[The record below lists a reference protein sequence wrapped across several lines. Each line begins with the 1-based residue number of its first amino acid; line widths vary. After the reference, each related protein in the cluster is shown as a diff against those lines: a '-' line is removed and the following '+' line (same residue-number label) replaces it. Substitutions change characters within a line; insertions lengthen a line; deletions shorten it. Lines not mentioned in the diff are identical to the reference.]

1 MRKIGEQLCFELRP
15 VTSGNDGHSEDA
27 AQVTHTLRHLVVKSR
42 FAFGKRAVQVEDDQ
56 LFHGCSGIATSN
68 KFTAPRGRK
77 AHLPITAG
85 RSSTSP
91 RPTACTS
98 ALCFNCPAPSMH
110 TRTRGTPATPTVNG
124 VSPRSRHS

>member
-1 MRKIGEQLCFELRP
+1 MRNIGEQLRFELRP
-15 VTSGNDGHSEDA
+15 IASGNDGRSEDA
-27 AQVTHTLRHLVVKSR
+27 EEVTQALGHFVVKSR

-77 AHLPITAG
+77 THAPTTAG

-91 RPTACTS
+91 LRTACMS
-98 ALCFNCPAPSMH
+98 APCFSCPAPSMH
-110 TRTRGTPATPTVNG
+110 TRTLGAPANPTV
-124 VSPRSRHS
+124 